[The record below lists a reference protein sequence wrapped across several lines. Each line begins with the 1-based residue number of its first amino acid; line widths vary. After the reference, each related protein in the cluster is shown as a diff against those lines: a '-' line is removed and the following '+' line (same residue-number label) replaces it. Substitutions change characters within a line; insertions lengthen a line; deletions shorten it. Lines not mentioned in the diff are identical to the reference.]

1 MKNGQEFFLFCWD
14 NMVLFLIYKE
24 TAVFK
29 DYSLKRQA
37 KTCCQSQ
44 CKGFLGKTKEQNGKV
59 YHLNKILF

>member
-1 MKNGQEFFLFCWD
+1 
-14 NMVLFLIYKE
+14 MVLFLIYKE

-59 YHLNKILF
+59 CHLNKIF